1 MDKQHIF
8 NYLNYAFMT
17 KYCFIINLIL
27 EIIHVNELKIYQLC
41 GLRRRETRDI
51 YFVVVDENL
60 EYPIAR
66 NKKFLLYNKF
76 L

>member
-1 MDKQHIF
+1 MDKQH
-8 NYLNYAFMT
+8 YLNYAFMT

-51 YFVVVDENL
+51 YFVVVKTV
-60 EYPIAR
+60 R
-66 NKKFLLYNKF
+66 RKFRIPHCT
-76 L
+76 